1 MMFHVER
8 IDCGYLLIVTGTD
21 SQYARL
27 LRDEEL
33 RNHYDRAFLFWV
45 AVLDLKYACL
55 GLRKGRGEIFD
66 LSAQLEDIQ

>member
-8 IDCGYLLIVTGTD
+8 LDSGYLLIVTGTD

-45 AVLDLKYACL
+45 AVLDLKFAAL
-55 GLRKGRGEIFD
+55 GLKKGRQEIND
-66 LSAQLEDIQ
+66 LSEQLRAMA